1 LPFAR
6 REDTMSLDTIKP
18 KDVPRGRILYVKD
31 TDASLTTID
40 IDKCKPTYYW
50 LDYLRKPEF
59 SLKCDVPGMRSKS
72 YYPPVVNRPR
82 DLSLTTQ
89 DIEWAQPKITRFR
102 TNRVLDPLN
111 PKYKLPKSEAVP
123 VEPPR
128 FNGRLTNDI
137 RDIEFSHPKRLIPDR
152 NYNRDPNDASD
163 IEYART
169 KSVQEQ
175 LNDIRKRGAPRAQ
188 RTRDLS
194 LTAKDINAGPLDGR
208 LPAMRGTDP

>member
-1 LPFAR
+1 MVMCRDETLPFAR

-40 IDKCKPTYYW
+40 IDKCKPSYYW

-89 DIEWAQPKITRFR
+89 
-102 TNRVLDPLN
+102 
-111 PKYKLPKSEAVP
+111 
-123 VEPPR
+123 
-128 FNGRLTNDI
+128 
-137 RDIEFSHPKRLIPDR
+137 
-152 NYNRDPNDASD
+152 
-163 IEYART
+163 
-169 KSVQEQ
+169 
-175 LNDIRKRGAPRAQ
+175 
-188 RTRDLS
+188 
-194 LTAKDINAGPLDGR
+194 
-208 LPAMRGTDP
+208 